1 MATIIKVDGTME
13 EITIDKQNSLEQMQ
27 KIVGG
32 YIEVIPIAGGKTLV
46 VNEEGLLQQLPIN
59 HKASALYSGTIVGDV
74 ILCTLEELE
83 DEEEGE

>member
-32 YIEVIPIAGGKTLV
+32 YIEVVPVAGGKTLV

-59 HKASALYSGTIVGDV
+59 YKASALYNCTIVGNV

>member
-32 YIEVIPIAGGKTLV
+32 YIEVVPVAGGKTLV

-59 HKASALYSGTIVGDV
+59 HKASALYNDTIVGDV